1 MHRLASLS
9 IVVRLA
15 IIVLVTAVGL
25 GALAGIAAKQDA
37 SRIMAER
44 EDATRSV
51 VETALGVI
59 QHFGAEETAGRMSQ
73 ADAQAAAAAA
83 VSAMR
88 YGGSNYFWINDMTPT
103 MVMHPIKPELVGT
116 DLTANVDPD
125 GLHLFVAMV
134 DVVKAHGAGFVAYQW
149 PKPGVTD
156 PQPKISYVAGY
167 EPWGW
172 IVGSGIYV
180 DDVHALALADT
191 RVLVGSALGI
201 LLLAGGLSFVVGRS
215 IVRPIRQATEVLR
228 SGNLATR
235 LDAGTGRTELDHLA
249 GALNETLDRTAAVV
263 TGVSSAAGQLDA
275 AVLRLMGSSD
285 GITRTAEDAQ
295 ERTTIVTTA
304 ASEVTSGIEMVASGT
319 HQMGASINEIS
330 KNATAVA
337 QIAAVAVSAAEATN
351 ATVAALGATSAEI
364 GTVVKAI
371 TAIAEQTNLLALN
384 ATIEAAR
391 AGDAGKGFAV
401 VAGEVKEL
409 ARETANATGNISERV
424 DAIQTAVTK
433 AASEIGEIAL
443 IIGRINDY
451 QVTIAGA
458 VEEQTATT
466 AAMAESVSSV
476 AGASQSMVADLEEVD
491 RATRGTTRELQAIS
505 AEARELASTS
515 AGLQS
520 AVAGFQV

>member
-1 MHRLASLS
+1 MRRLAALS

-15 IIVLVTAVGL
+15 IVVLVMAVGL
-25 GALAGIAAKQDA
+25 GALAGIAARQDA

-44 EDATRSV
+44 EAATRSV

-59 QHFGAEETAGRMSQ
+59 QYYGAEETAGRLSQ

-83 VSAMR
+83 VGAMR
-88 YGGSNYFWINDMTPT
+88 YGGNNYFWINDMTPT
-103 MVMHPIKPELVGT
+103 MVMHPIKPELNGT
-116 DLTANVDPD
+116 DLTANADPD
-125 GLHLFVAMV
+125 GLHLFVEMV
-134 DVVKAHGAGFVAYQW
+134 KVVKADGAGFVAYQW
-149 PKPGVTD
+149 PKPEVTA

-172 IVGSGIYV
+172 VVGSGIYV
-180 DDVHALALADT
+180 DDVQAVALADS
-191 RVLVGSALGI
+191 RVLIGSALGI
-201 LLLAGGLSFVVGRS
+201 LLLAGGLSTVVGRS
-215 IVRPIRQATEVLR
+215 IVRPIRRATDVLR
-228 SGNLATR
+228 SGNLTTR
-235 LDAGTGRTELDHLA
+235 LDAGAGRTELDHLA
-249 GALNETLDRTAAVV
+249 VALNETLDRTAVVV
-263 TGVSSAAGQLDA
+263 TEVSSAAGQLDA
-275 AVLRLMGSSD
+275 AVLRLMGTSD

-295 ERTTIVTTA
+295 ERTTTVTAAASSVTT
-304 ASEVTSGIEMVASGT
+304 GIEMVASGT
-319 HQMGASINEIS
+319 HEMGASISEIS

-337 QIAAVAVSAAEATN
+337 QIAASAVIAAEATN

-401 VAGEVKEL
+401 VASEVKEL
-409 ARETANATGNISERV
+409 ARETAHATGDIAGRV
-424 DAIQTAVTK
+424 VAIQTAVTR
-433 AASEIGEIAL
+433 AASEIGQIAS
-443 IIGRINDY
+443 IIGQINDY

-466 AAMAESVSSV
+466 SAMAESVSSV
-476 AGASQSMVADLEEVD
+476 ASASQTMVADLEEVD
-491 RATRGTTRELQAIS
+491 RATRGTTHELEAIF

-515 AGLQS
+515 ASLQQ
-520 AVAGFQV
+520 AVAGFRV